1 MVMQNMQRDITVEG
15 ERKDGEMKKKV
26 LIVEDEERIRKV
38 ISIIIR
44 NDELEIEEATDGQE
58 ALNKLEQN
66 RTAEKKFDLII
77 LDLML
82 PEVDGIK
89 VLEKIRTDPVTEELP
104 VIIVSA
110 KSKDGDILD
119 GLKKGAN
126 YYITKP
132 FEPQELINSLGLI
145 LKIKY

>member
-1 MVMQNMQRDITVEG
+1 MQELEHNVMPLG
-15 ERKDGEMKKKV
+15 GRKEQSMKKKV

-38 ISIIIR
+38 IGIIIK
-44 NDELEIEEATDGQE
+44 NDDLDIEEATDGQE
-58 ALNKLEQN
+58 ALEKLKMN
-66 RTAEKKFDLII
+66 AAAEKKYDLII

-82 PEVDGIK
+82 PEVDGMK

-145 LKIKY
+145 LKIRY

>member
-1 MVMQNMQRDITVEG
+1 
-15 ERKDGEMKKKV
+15 MKKKV